1 MPQQASTP
9 DTPVLPVVSGPA
21 WPGLRYFCT
30 TRGGGVGR
38 APHDTL
44 NLGLRAGD
52 DPDAVAENRRRLRAM
67 LPAEPLWLKQVHG
80 SGVIDADLPLPGAEP
95 GEDPAADSAVTA
107 RAGRV
112 LAVMAADCLP
122 VMLVDRDAT
131 VLGAAHAGWRGLSGG
146 VLENVLA
153 ALRRK
158 NPAATQWRAWVGPG
172 IGPSA
177 FEVGEDVLRAFTDG
191 DGDDD
196 GQAAALFRPYPGRP
210 GKWLADLPG
219 LAALRLRRAGV
230 QDVHVSGLCTYTDH
244 ERFFSYR
251 RDGATGRMAMLAWLE
266 PGEAARYP

>member
-1 MPQQASTP
+1 MPQQVSVS
-9 DTPVLPVVSGPA
+9 DTPVLPVVSGPS

-52 DPDAVAENRRRLRAM
+52 DPESVRENRRRLRAM
-67 LPAEPLWLKQVHG
+67 LPAEPLWLRQVHG
-80 SGVIDADLPLPGAEP
+80 SEVIDADTHRPDAAGD
-95 GEDPAADSAVTA
+95 DPAADSAVTA
-107 RAGRV
+107 QAGRV

-172 IGPSA
+172 IGPAA
-177 FEVGEDVLRAFTDG
+177 FEVGEDVLRAFTAG
-191 DGDDD
+191 DD

-210 GKWLADLPG
+210 GKWLADLAG

-230 QDVHVSGLCTYTDH
+230 QDVHVSGLCTYTDRD
-244 ERFFSYR
+244 RFFSYR
-251 RDGATGRMAMLAWLE
+251 RDGATGRMAMLAWLQ
-266 PGEAARYP
+266 PGIAAQYP

>member
-1 MPQQASTP
+1 MQQPASSRATP
-9 DTPVLPVVSGPA
+9 DLPVVSGPA

-52 DPDAVAENRRRLRAM
+52 DPQAVAENRRRLRAM
-67 LPAEPLWLKQVHG
+67 LPAEPLWLRQVHG
-80 SGVIDADLPLPGAEP
+80 GEVLDADLPPAVSDNGEAGAE
-95 GEDPAADSAVTA
+95 PAADSAVTS
-107 RAGRV
+107 RPGRV

-122 VMLVDRDAT
+122 VMIVDRDAT

-158 NPAATQWRAWVGPG
+158 NPAAAQWRAWIGPG
-172 IGPSA
+172 IGPDA
-177 FEVGEDVLRAFTDG
+177 FEVGEDVLRAFTA
-191 DGDDD
+191 DDA
-196 GQAAALFRPYPGRP
+196 QAAALFRPYPDRP
-210 GKWLADLPG
+210 GKWLADLAG

-230 QDVHVSGLCTYTDH
+230 QEVQVSGLCTYTDR

-266 PGEAARYP
+266 GDAAAQHP